1 MSSSTSCGCF
11 CARDE
16 GRCILVPDAETTAN
30 WVLCACT
37 RCGSGSPC
45 TVLISPV
52 KKVLDLLV
60 RVRASGRALCSED
73 FQNLENLRGFCAE
86 CKEVCSHRRNKARR
100 EEVDVSRRRGK
111 SGVRTSY
118 IKTTRVLFFWRV

>member
-16 GRCILVPDAETTAN
+16 VRVLVPDAETTAN

-52 KKVLDLLV
+52 KKVVDLLV
-60 RVRASGRALCSED
+60 RVRASGRALC
-73 FQNLENLRGFCAE
+73 LENLQNLQNVRGVCSE
-86 CKEVCSHRRNKARR
+86 CTQVCSHRRNKARR
-100 EEVDVSRRRGK
+100 EKAVVSRPRGK
-111 SGVRTSY
+111 SGVIISNT
-118 IKTTRVLFFWRV
+118 KTTR

>member
-11 CARDE
+11 CARD
-16 GRCILVPDAETTAN
+16 GVRVLVPDAETTAN

-45 TVLISPV
+45 KVLISPV

-73 FQNLENLRGFCAE
+73 FQNLENLRGFCGE

-100 EEVDVSRRRGK
+100 EEVAVSRRRGK
-111 SGVRTSY
+111 SGVCTSFR
-118 IKTTRVLFFWRV
+118 KTTRVLLFWNV